1 MSNKRSK
8 TVVEKY
14 YNASLALYTAIKSN
28 KYVKFESIS
37 REYKINSSFFK
48 MLVRLGVVDKVR
60 NGVYVWKR
68 EDEAWQ
74 PCPLDRETI
83 NDVLDGIIEYNKSL
97 TEKKVEDE
105 PVCEKEEEI
114 ENKPPSEDGWVF
126 ERSYEESMINT
137 SPVQHITE
145 SLFNVEHLCFSTM
158 ITLIE
163 NNSVVLEQAPRTAVD
178 MVYKMLDEVANRK
191 NNGKV

>member
-1 MSNKRSK
+1 MSSKRNKE
-8 TVVEKY
+8 VVEKY

-48 MLVRLGVVDKVR
+48 MLVRLGIVDKVR
-60 NGVYVWKR
+60 NGVYMWKH

-74 PCPLDRETI
+74 PCPLDRDSI
-83 NDVLDGIIEYNKSL
+83 NDVLDGILEYNKSL
-97 TEKKVEDE
+97 TVLKAEPE
-105 PVCEKEEEI
+105 PVCEKEEE
-114 ENKPPSEDGWVF
+114 DGWVSV
-126 ERSYEESMINT
+126 ETKEHPIINT
-137 SPVQHITE
+137 PVEYVTE
-145 SLFNVEHLCFSTM
+145 IPSNVTHLCFSTM

-163 NNSVVLEQAPRTAVD
+163 NKSVVLEQAPRTAVD
-178 MVYKMLDEVANRK
+178 MVYKMLDEAANRK

>member
-83 NDVLDGIIEYNKSL
+83 NDVLDGILEYNKSL
-97 TEKKVEDE
+97 TEKKVEAE
-105 PVCEKEEEI
+105 PVCEKEEDI

-137 SPVQHITE
+137 SPVQQITE
-145 SLFNVEHLCFSTM
+145 SPSNVEHLCFNTM
-158 ITLIE
+158 LTLIE
-163 NNSVVLEQAPRTAVD
+163 NNSVILEKAPSTAVD
-178 MVYKMLDEVANRK
+178 IVYKMLDEVANRK

>member
-1 MSNKRSK
+1 MSNKRNK
-8 TVVEKY
+8 EVVEKY

-48 MLVRLGVVDKVR
+48 MLVRLGIVDKIR
-60 NGVYVWKR
+60 NGVYMWKH

-74 PCPLDRETI
+74 PCPLDRDSI
-83 NDVLDGIIEYNKSL
+83 NDVLDGILEYNKNL
-97 TEKKVEDE
+97 IVLKAEAE
-105 PVCEKEEEI
+105 PVCEKEEELG
-114 ENKPPSEDGWVF
+114 NVSPPEDVWDCV
-126 ERSYEESMINT
+126 ETEEHPIINT
-137 SPVQHITE
+137 PVEYVTE
-145 SLFNVEHLCFSTM
+145 IPSNVTHLCFSTM

-163 NNSVVLEQAPRTAVD
+163 NKSVVLEQAPRTAVD